1 MVKIPFGKFSW
12 KASLTH
18 LYINVLKIY
27 YFVQVLEGPSGTP
40 EGGLHVLGFVG
51 VTVAMARGTCV

>member
-1 MVKIPFGKFSW
+1 MGSPAHIERY
-12 KASLTH
+12 LQ
-18 LYINVLKIY
+18 YNVLKIY